1 MNQSE
6 LWAET
11 DELAAL
17 IIQSP
22 EIVAFHEAEKYLKA
36 HPKANQM
43 MAKLRELQAQVA
55 DFQARKVP
63 PKHFLHLLK
72 DSESLLEELEKI
84 PEVIA
89 FQRAQQ
95 SVNHLLRSVTDRL
108 AQAVLSGVADDE
120 EDNRV

>member
-11 DELAAL
+11 DELAEL

-22 EIVAFHEAEKYLKA
+22 EIVAFHEAEKQLKA
-36 HPKANQM
+36 HPRASQM
-43 MAKLRELQAQVA
+43 MAELRELQGQVG

-63 PKHFLHLLK
+63 PKHYIHLLK
-72 DSESLLEELEKI
+72 NSESLLEELEKI
-84 PEVIA
+84 PEVVA

-95 SVNHLLRSVTDRL
+95 NVNDLLKSVTNRL
-108 AQAVLSGVADDE
+108 AQAVLSGVADDD

>member
-1 MNQSE
+1 MNQTE

-11 DELAAL
+11 DELAEL

-22 EIVAFHEAEKYLKA
+22 EIVAFHEAEKHLKA

-43 MAKLRELQAQVA
+43 MTELRDLQAQVA

-95 SVNHLLRSVTDRL
+95 RVNDLLKSVTDRL
-108 AQAVLSGVADDE
+108 AQAVLSGVVDDE